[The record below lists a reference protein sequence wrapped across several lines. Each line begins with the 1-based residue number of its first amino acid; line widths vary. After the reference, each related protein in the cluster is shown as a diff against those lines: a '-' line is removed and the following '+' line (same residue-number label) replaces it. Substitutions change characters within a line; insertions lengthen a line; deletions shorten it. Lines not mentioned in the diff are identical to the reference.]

1 MYNSNQDL
9 DRVSQV
15 YLHGLFAIYS
25 WDLSL

>member
-15 YLHGLFAIYS
+15 YLHGVFAIYS
-25 WDLSL
+25 SDLSL